1 MQRTK
6 FSHEAKANQIIATI
20 PKMDNL
26 EVVKYKKFN
35 DIGEFY
41 QIIANMY
48 LGYNN
53 VILKFKIDTT
63 TKKNAK
69 VYCKARINDDF
80 LEDIKKY
87 YDAGKIVY
95 PEYNIKLES
104 FQDINGENHLNI
116 VFLSKTDETI
126 NTTLTKMITI
136 FNTITDNINST
147 TNTSTPVDTVI
158 NQVVNQIIE
167 TTNISTNTTITPI
180 EPVVAPVVEPVV
192 APVVEPVVATI
203 EPVVEPV
210 VALVEPVYVPVPVC
224 PPPFMPVFNELSPQ
238 SLDAERMHIYNLEM
252 HINNVYN
259 ELEIMKKKHELRV
272 KCYNDIVK
280 LYRENCEVKHNNG
293 QQEEN
298 WKENSEEEN

>member
-63 TKKNAK
+63 TKNNAK

-80 LEDIKKY
+80 LEDVKKY
-87 YDAGKIVY
+87 YTDGKIVY
-95 PEYNIKLES
+95 PEYTIKLES
-104 FQDINGENHLNI
+104 FQDINSENHLNL
-116 VFLSKTDETI
+116 VFLSKTNETI

-136 FNTITDNINST
+136 FNTITDNINSPT
-147 TNTSTPVDTVI
+147 PTPVDTVI

-167 TTNISTNTTITPI
+167 TNNISTNTTVTPI
-180 EPVVAPVVEPVV
+180 EPVVAPIEPVVAPVEPVV
-192 APVVEPVVATI
+192 APIEPVVA
-203 EPVVEPV
+203 P
-210 VALVEPVYVPVPVC
+210 VEPVYVPVPVC

-252 HINNVYN
+252 HINNLHN
-259 ELEIMKKKHELRV
+259 DLEIMKKKHELRV